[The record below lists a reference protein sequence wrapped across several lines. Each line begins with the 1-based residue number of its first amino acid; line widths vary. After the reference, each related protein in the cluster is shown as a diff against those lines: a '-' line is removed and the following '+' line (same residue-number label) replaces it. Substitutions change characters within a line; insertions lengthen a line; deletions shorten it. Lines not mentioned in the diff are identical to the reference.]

1 MEKTCVQ
8 YCRIGNTEY
17 FPGTKYTVEFNP
29 VDMQLRI
36 YDCWGCNIVSAEF
49 INMFFI

>member
-29 VDMQLRI
+29 VDGFLRI
-36 YDCWGCNIVSAEF
+36 YDCWGCNIVSPEF
-49 INMFFI
+49 INTFFI